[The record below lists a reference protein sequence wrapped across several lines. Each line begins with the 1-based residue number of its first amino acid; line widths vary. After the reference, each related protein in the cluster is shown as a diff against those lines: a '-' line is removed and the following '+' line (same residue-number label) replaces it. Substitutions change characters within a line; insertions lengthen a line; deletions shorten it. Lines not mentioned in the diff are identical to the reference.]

1 VVVVVVVVRAPV
13 VVVARAQA
21 VVAAGDNRTRRTT
34 RMRSNAP
41 CTELNMDSMRE
52 TVANKVWR
60 GMIPFAAAIAMLT
73 ASATAGSAA
82 AQKTFGSPDEA
93 VKELVAAAKT
103 NDSKAMLGVL
113 GPEAK
118 SVIFSGDAVADRADR
133 ERFVKSYEEANKLEM
148 SGDAKALIVVGK
160 DEWPFPIPIIKVATG
175 WRFDARQGREELLN
189 RRIGRNELAVIQ
201 VVQAVVDAQQEYYLR
216 NPTHDK
222 LLHYAQTY
230 VSTKGRKDG
239 LFFPTREGELPSPLG
254 QLVAKAQASGYKPG
268 EANNKPNP
276 YYGYYYRI
284 LKAQGP
290 DAPGGAYDYV
300 VRGKMIGGFALVA
313 YPATY
318 ANSGVMTFIV
328 NHAGVVYEKDLGPGT
343 SSIARKMT
351 KFNPDATWKRI

>member
-1 VVVVVVVVRAPV
+1 
-13 VVVARAQA
+13 
-21 VVAAGDNRTRRTT
+21 
-34 RMRSNAP
+34 MY
-41 CTELNMDSMRE
+41 SMRE
-52 TVANKVWR
+52 NIADKIWR
-60 GMIPFAAAIAMLT
+60 ATIALVAAIAMLT
-73 ASATAGSAA
+73 ANAAARSAA
-82 AQKTFGSPDEA
+82 AQKTFGSADEA
-93 VKELVAAAKT
+93 VKELVAATRAT
-103 NDSKAMLGVL
+103 DSKAMLGVL

-148 SGDAKALIVVGK
+148 SGDAKALIVVGR

-201 VVQAVVDAQQEYYLR
+201 VVQAVVDAQREYYVR
-216 NPTHDK
+216 NPTRDK
-222 LLHYAQTY
+222 LLLYAQ
-230 VSTKGRKDG
+230 VFASTKGRKDG
-239 LFFPTREGELPSPLG
+239 LYFPTREGELPSPLG
-254 QLVAKAQASGYKPG
+254 QLVARAQASGYKPG
-268 EANNKPNP
+268 EPGNKPAP

-328 NHAGVVYEKDLGPGT
+328 NHDGVVYEKDLGPGT
-343 SSIARKMT
+343 SVIARKMT
-351 KFNPDATWKRI
+351 KFNPDATWKRL

>member
-1 VVVVVVVVRAPV
+1 
-13 VVVARAQA
+13 
-21 VVAAGDNRTRRTT
+21 
-34 RMRSNAP
+34 
-41 CTELNMDSMRE
+41 MDSMRKYIA
-52 TVANKVWR
+52 TNAWR
-60 GMIPFAAAIAMLT
+60 GTIALAAAVAMLT
-73 ASATAGSAA
+73 ASAAAGSAA

-93 VKELVAAAKT
+93 VKELIASARA

-113 GPEAK
+113 GPEAN
-118 SVIFSGDAVADRADR
+118 SVIFSGDEVADRADR
-133 ERFVKSYEEANKLEM
+133 ERFVKSYEEANKLGM
-148 SGDAKALIVVGK
+148 SGDAKAILVVGK
-160 DEWPFPIPIIKVATG
+160 DEWPFPIPIVKVGNG

-201 VVQAVVDAQQEYYLR
+201 VVQAVVDAEREYYVR
-216 NPTHDK
+216 NPARDK
-222 LLHYAQTY
+222 LLQYAQTF

-239 LFFPTREGELPSPLG
+239 LYFPSREGEPPSPLG
-254 QLVAKAQASGYKPG
+254 QLVARAQASGYKQG
-268 EANNKPNP
+268 EAGSKPAP

-313 YPATY
+313 YPANY

-328 NHAGVVYEKDLGPGT
+328 NHDGVVYEKDLGPGT
-343 SSIARKMT
+343 SAIARKMT